1 VLGRVGHVSRML
13 SAHWPGLYE
22 RIMTRALRQE
32 LDR

>member
-1 VLGRVGHVSRML
+1 ML